1 MEEVESPQTKRE
13 ILRDYD
19 TLRSRY
25 DEQYGKIP
33 TEAELRKYVN
43 TKKKMKKG
51 VSPINQSAMNSL
63 INIVG
68 TATHKKDIKQIAKT
82 QSVRGAQEWIKKNK
96 KAGWIAEEEDVDKDG
111 ISDVLVKDANG
122 NLVIVNGYT
131 LKPSTYPYRKLFY
144 EAEPEVRKDYRN
156 YMDYISDVYYH
167 PVYDGNSMNVESY
180 IADDD
185 KLALMQKYENTNFQK
200 IKPKSKSAYQAFSAN
215 YIAPFYKTIVD
226 RHNLFDVDG
235 KKPKCYLQC
244 VKYAW
249 DNWVVL
255 PALATLFGEDKVDE
269 IFGDEKFMKKLKTNK
284 QFKKMIETI
293 VINYFEHSDNTNSD
307 LFDDL
312 ATNFYNIINNWY
324 EENGIVKHENYGK
337 LNDEVRFES
346 KLNESPLK
354 TPISF
359 KKTPKP
365 YKKTRRLLDSP

>member
-1 MEEVESPQTKRE
+1 MEETESQTKRE

-25 DEQYGKIP
+25 GEQYGNIP

-51 VSPINQSAMNSL
+51 VSPINQSAMSSL

-68 TATHKKDIKQIAKT
+68 TANHKKDIKQIAKT

-96 KAGWIAEEEDVDKDG
+96 KAGWIAEEEDVDNDG

-180 IADDD
+180 TADED
-185 KLALMQKYENTNFQK
+185 KRALMEKYENANFQK

-215 YIAPFYKTIVD
+215 YIAPFYKVIVD
-226 RHNLFDVDG
+226 RYNLFSADG

-249 DNWVVL
+249 DKWVVR
-255 PALATLFGEDKVDE
+255 PALGLLFGNDNIDE
-269 IFGDEKFMKKLKTNK
+269 ILNNEKFMKKLKTNK
-284 QFKKMIETI
+284 QFKQAIEMI
-293 VINYFEHSDNTNSD
+293 VLNYFEQSDDANSD
-307 LFDDL
+307 LFEDL
-312 ATNFYNIINNWY
+312 NDNFIEIINNWY
-324 EENGIVKHENYGK
+324 EKNGIVKHPNYGDE
-337 LNDEVRFES
+337 NDEV
-346 KLNESPLK
+346 N
-354 TPISF
+354 F
-359 KKTPKP
+359 KSRINKNHE
-365 YKKTRRLLDSP
+365 

>member
-25 DEQYGKIP
+25 DKQYGKIP

-51 VSPINQSAMNSL
+51 VSPINQSAMKSL

-68 TATHKKDIKQIAKT
+68 TANHKKDIKQIAKT
-82 QSVRGAQEWIKKNK
+82 LSVRGAQEWIKKNK
-96 KAGWIAEEEDVDKDG
+96 KAGWIAEEEDVDNDG

-144 EAEPEVRKDYRN
+144 EADPEIRKDYRN
-156 YMDYISDVYYH
+156 YKDYISDVYYH
-167 PVYDGNSMNVESY
+167 PVYDGNNFNVESY
-180 IADDD
+180 IADKD
-185 KLALMQKYENTNFQK
+185 KLALMQKCENANFQK
-200 IKPKSKSAYQAFSAN
+200 IKPKNRSPYQAFNYN
-215 YIAPFYKTIVD
+215 YIAPFYTTLVD
-226 RHNLFDVDG
+226 HYRLFSAEG
-235 KKPKCYLQC
+235 KRPSCYLQC

-249 DNWVVL
+249 DKWVVR
-255 PALATLFGEDKVDE
+255 PALGLLFGNDNIDE
-269 IFGDEKFMKKLKTNK
+269 ILNNEKFMKKLKTNK
-284 QFKKMIETI
+284 QFKRMIETI

-312 ATNFYNIINNWY
+312 ANNFFKIINKWY
-324 EENGIVKHENYGK
+324 EDNEIDKCGNYEDVNDDIK
-337 LNDEVRFES
+337 FVSNLND
-346 KLNESPLK
+346 SPLK
-354 TPISF
+354 TPRS
-359 KKTPKP
+359 
-365 YKKTRRLLDSP
+365 YKKSGRLIDSP